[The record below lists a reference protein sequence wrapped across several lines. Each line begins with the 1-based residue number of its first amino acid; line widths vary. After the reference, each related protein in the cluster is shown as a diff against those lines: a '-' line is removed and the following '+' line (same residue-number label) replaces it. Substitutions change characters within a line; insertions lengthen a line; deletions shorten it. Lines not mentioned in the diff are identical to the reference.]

1 MILLNSLKDKDD
13 EVLKMTRNLEE
24 TYKNIYGIDIK
35 NYISEEEIK
44 KIVSDFYELTLIDK
58 KIGLT
63 LNKVEDKINLS
74 KLDGI
79 YELTDQKTV
88 NKLIDIRKDKKLKK
102 SKRLIRIN

>member
-1 MILLNSLKDKDD
+1 M
-13 EVLKMTRNLEE
+13 
-24 TYKNIYGIDIK
+24 
-35 NYISEEEIK
+35 K

-58 KIGLT
+58 KMGLT